1 MHISNVFAREEFR
14 HTSFFSDI
22 AKGCIVGFG
31 FDGYEFALTK
41 IMRGENGS

>member
-1 MHISNVFAREEFR
+1 MEMLNE
-14 HTSFFSDI
+14 I
-22 AKGCIVGFG
+22 AKCVKQNNADVGFG